1 MKILLSNDD
10 GYSAIGIKALNAALS
25 EIADTVVVAPNR
37 NRSGASSSLTL
48 GNPIRLQQKS
58 ENIYSCS
65 GTPADCIHI
74 ARQVLFQEH
83 KPDLVVCGINMG
95 ANLGDDVIYSGTVAG
110 AIEGNFLGVPAMAIS
125 LVNGRTE
132 YFEGAAKI
140 AREIVEKGIPQRLA
154 DNQILNVNV
163 PDVAYED
170 IEGFSIT
177 RQGHRHRDNV
187 VITSQDPRGQTI
199 YWLGPPQAGKSS
211 VNRSDFEA
219 IEAKRVSMTP
229 LTVDLTAY
237 EAESDLTDALGDLR
251 L

>member
-1 MKILLSNDD
+1 MKILISNDD

-25 EIADTVVVAPNR
+25 QIAETVVVAPNR

-48 GNPIRLQQKS
+48 GNPIRLHSKE

-110 AIEGNFLGVPAMAIS
+110 AIEGSFLGVPAMAIS
-125 LVNGRTE
+125 LVNGRKR
-132 YFEGAAKI
+132 YFDGAANI
-140 AREIVEKGIPQRLA
+140 ARELVEKGIPQSLA
-154 DNQILNVNV
+154 NDQILNVNV
-163 PDVAYED
+163 PDVPYEE

-187 VITSQDPRGQTI
+187 VISSEDPRGETI
-199 YWLGPPQAGKSS
+199 YWLGPPQAGMSS
-211 VNRSDFEA
+211 VIGSDFEA
-219 IEAKRVSMTP
+219 IEANRVSLTP

-237 EAESDLTDALGDLR
+237 KAQSEMMTAVEELTL
-251 L
+251 